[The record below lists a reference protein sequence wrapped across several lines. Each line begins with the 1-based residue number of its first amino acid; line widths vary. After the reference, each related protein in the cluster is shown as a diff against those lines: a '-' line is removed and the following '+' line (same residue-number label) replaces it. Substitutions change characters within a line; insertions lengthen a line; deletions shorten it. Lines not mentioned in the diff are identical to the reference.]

1 MYTQLDPQD
10 FSAIMVQ
17 SYSDISQEEN
27 VLKFYLCKSM
37 IKEEEFATKPNKKI
51 QVLKNRECCNY
62 ANRKLLQKGSLA
74 SFHLHVNSI
83 LSNILHLGK
92 K

>member
-1 MYTQLDPQD
+1 
-10 FSAIMVQ
+10 
-17 SYSDISQEEN
+17 
-27 VLKFYLCKSM
+27 M
-37 IKEEEFATKPNKKI
+37 IKEEEFATKPNNKRI
-51 QVLKNRECCNY
+51 QVVKNRECCNY

-74 SFHLHVNSI
+74 SFHLHANSI